1 MVKPDEYEELAMA
14 WLNLQRRE
22 KSPKTIARRLS
33 SLRAWARW
41 GNLGEVLKDYI
52 APTPS
57 RPIPHPIHEGLD
69 GVERMIAQAKNEQQV
84 AIVALGG
91 FVGTRISESISVV
104 VDDFDIP
111 GRRLRILGKGQK
123 ERVVPISERALQNIV
138 SAYVQA
144 HDNEGGRLI
153 TYSERFSRTVVT
165 NLAKRAGLSRTISSH
180 DLRATFATEAMNKC
194 GNIRVVQELLGHA
207 NSATTEIYTGVREDQ
222 MRGAVE
228 F

>member
-14 WLNLQRRE
+14 WLNLARRE

-41 GNLGEVLKDYI
+41 AGHGDILKDYV

-69 GVERMIAQAKNEQQV
+69 GVDRMIAEAKNQQQV
-84 AIVALGG
+84 AIIALGG
-91 FVGTRISESISVV
+91 FVGTRISESISVTV
-104 VDDFDIP
+104 EDFDVP
-111 GRRLRILGKGQK
+111 NRRLRILGKGQK
-123 ERVVPISERALQNIV
+123 ERVVPVSERALTNIA

-144 HDNEGGRLI
+144 YQREGGKLI
-153 TYSERFSRTVVT
+153 TYSERFSRTIVT
-165 NLAKRAGLSRTISSH
+165 NLARRAGLNGSVSSH
-180 DLRATFATEAMNKC
+180 DLRATFATEALNKC

-207 NSATTEIYTGVREDQ
+207 SSSTTELYTGVREDQ